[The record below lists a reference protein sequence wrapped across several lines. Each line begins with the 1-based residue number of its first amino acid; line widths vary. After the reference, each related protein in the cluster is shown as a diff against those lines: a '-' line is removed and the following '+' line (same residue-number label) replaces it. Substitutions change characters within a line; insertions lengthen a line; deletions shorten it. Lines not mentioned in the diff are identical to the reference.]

1 VRIPRI
7 FHQIWVGPDPFPD
20 EFAAYQQ
27 TWLDLNPGWELKFW
41 TDENLP
47 PREEL
52 VRPEAAERLRAPVER
67 ADILRLEVL
76 RRDGG
81 VHVDAD
87 FECKKPIE
95 PLIADAELFIGVRK
109 PGRLNGALMGS
120 VARHPLIERGLAEIQ
135 PQDAYGLYRKEAT
148 GPQFLDRLLLDQPG
162 VTFISPE
169 HFYARTPEQLDH
181 AYAVHHKARSW
192 RDADSLRRLLQKAEQ
207 RVLDERREAWQWRQ
221 RYEQAAAE
229 LERLREGVKGS

>member
-1 VRIPRI
+1 MRIPRI

-20 EFAAYQQ
+20 EFARYQQ

-52 VRPEAAERLRAPVER
+52 RRSEAADRLRIPVER

-76 RRDGG
+76 WRDGG
-81 VHVDAD
+81 VHVDTD
-87 FECKKPIE
+87 FECCRPIE
-95 PLIADAELFIGVRK
+95 PLIENAEFFIGVRK

-120 VARHPLIERGLAEIQ
+120 VPNHPLLKRCLAEIE
-135 PQDAYGLYRKEAT
+135 PQDSYGRYAKEAT

-162 VTFISPE
+162 VVFVPPE
-169 HFYARTPEQLDH
+169 HFYPRNPEQLDH
-181 AYAVHHKARSW
+181 AYAIHHKARTW
-192 RDADSLRRLLQKAEQ
+192 KDADSMRRLLAKAEQ
-207 RVLDERREAWQWRQ
+207 RLLEEQEAARTWRL

-229 LERLREGVKGS
+229 LERLREGVKGA